1 MTFVLVV
8 DDDPAMRRT
17 LTINL
22 RARDYEVETA
32 GDGRSALQVVDER
45 MPDVVLL
52 DLGLPD
58 LDGVAVLAQ
67 LRSFTQVPVIVVS
80 ARTESDDKVEAL
92 DLGAD
97 DYITKP
103 FSIEELLARV
113 RVTTRRTGREEPD
126 LVVEVDG
133 LRLDL
138 TDSRA
143 WRDGSE
149 VHLTPTEWRIVEVL
163 ARRRGRLVRQ
173 AELLRAVWGPAYEH
187 PDQLPPRPHGQHPP
201 QARGRPRSPGRLPDR
216 ARDGLPLRSRRLT
229 PAAYLMPGAGT
240 RPASAAGRGPAAAR
254 GRTPCAA
261 RGPRRS
267 SRRRAGGGCRR
278 RP

>member
-17 LTINL
+17 LSINL

-58 LDGVAVLAQ
+58 LDGIAVLTQ
-67 LRSFTQVPVIVVS
+67 LRSFSQVPVIVVS

-103 FSIEELLARV
+103 FSIEELLARI
-113 RVTTRRTGREEPD
+113 RATSRRAGREEPD
-126 LVVEVDG
+126 LVVEVGG
-133 LRLDL
+133 LRLDI

-143 WRDGSE
+143 TRDGEE
-149 VHLTPTEWRIVEVL
+149 VHLTPTEWGIVEVL

-173 AELLRAVWGPAYEH
+173 AELLTAVWGPAYDTQTNYLRVHMASIRRKLEA
-187 PDQLPPRPHGQHPP
+187 D
-201 QARGRPRSPGRLPDR
+201 RGRPVLFLTEPGMGYRF
-216 ARDGLPLRSRRLT
+216 
-229 PAAYLMPGAGT
+229 AA
-240 RPASAAGRGPAAAR
+240 
-254 GRTPCAA
+254 
-261 RGPRRS
+261 
-267 SRRRAGGGCRR
+267 
-278 RP
+278 

>member
-17 LTINL
+17 LSINL

-32 GDGRSALQVVDER
+32 GDGRSALQVVEER

-58 LDGVAVLAQ
+58 LDGIAVLTR

-97 DYITKP
+97 DFITKP

-113 RVTTRRTGREEPD
+113 RAASRRAGREEPD
-126 LVVEVDG
+126 LVVEVGD
-133 LRLDL
+133 LRLDV

-143 WRDGSE
+143 TRGGE
-149 VHLTPTEWRIVEVL
+149 EIHLTPTEWRIVEVL

-173 AELLRAVWGPAYEH
+173 AELLTAVWGPAYDTQTNYLRVHMASIRRKLE
-187 PDQLPPRPHGQHPP
+187 PDP
-201 QARGRPRSPGRLPDR
+201 GRPVLFLTEPGMGYRF
-216 ARDGLPLRSRRLT
+216 T
-229 PAAYLMPGAGT
+229 P
-240 RPASAAGRGPAAAR
+240 
-254 GRTPCAA
+254 
-261 RGPRRS
+261 
-267 SRRRAGGGCRR
+267 
-278 RP
+278 

>member
-17 LTINL
+17 LSINL

-32 GDGRSALQVVDER
+32 GDGRSALQVVEER

-58 LDGVAVLAQ
+58 LDGIAVLTR

-97 DYITKP
+97 DFITKP

-113 RVTTRRTGREEPD
+113 RAASRRAGREEPD
-126 LVVEVDG
+126 LVVEVGD
-133 LRLDL
+133 LRLDV

-143 WRDGSE
+143 TRGGEE

-173 AELLRAVWGPAYEH
+173 AELLTAVWGPAYDTQTNYLRVHMASIRRKLEAD
-187 PDQLPPRPHGQHPP
+187 P
-201 QARGRPRSPGRLPDR
+201 GRPVLFLTEPGMGYRF
-216 ARDGLPLRSRRLT
+216 T
-229 PAAYLMPGAGT
+229 P
-240 RPASAAGRGPAAAR
+240 
-254 GRTPCAA
+254 
-261 RGPRRS
+261 
-267 SRRRAGGGCRR
+267 
-278 RP
+278 

>member
-17 LTINL
+17 LSINL
-22 RARDYEVETA
+22 RARDYDVETA
-32 GDGRSALQVVDER
+32 GDGRSALQIVDER

-58 LDGVAVLAQ
+58 LDGIAVLTQ

-97 DYITKP
+97 DFITKP

-113 RVTTRRTGREEPD
+113 RATSRRAGREEPD
-126 LVVEVDG
+126 LVVEVGG
-133 LRLDL
+133 LRLDV

-143 WRDGSE
+143 TRGE
-149 VHLTPTEWRIVEVL
+149 GEIHLTPIEWRIVEVL
-163 ARRRGRLVRQ
+163 ARHRGRLVRQ
-173 AELLRAVWGPAYEH
+173 ADLLTAVWGPAYDTQTNYLRVHMASIRRKLEVD
-187 PDQLPPRPHGQHPP
+187 PANPVLFVTE
-201 QARGRPRSPGRLPDR
+201 PGMGYRFL
-216 ARDGLPLRSRRLT
+216 A
-229 PAAYLMPGAGT
+229 
-240 RPASAAGRGPAAAR
+240 
-254 GRTPCAA
+254 
-261 RGPRRS
+261 
-267 SRRRAGGGCRR
+267 
-278 RP
+278 

>member
-58 LDGVAVLAQ
+58 LDGVSVLAQ

-103 FSIEELLARV
+103 FSIEELLARI

-173 AELLRAVWGPAYEH
+173 AELLREVWGPAYDTQTNYLRVHMAGIRRKLEAD
-187 PDQLPPRPHGQHPP
+187 P
-201 QARGRPRSPGRLPDR
+201 GRPVVFLTEPGMGYRFV
-216 ARDGLPLRSRRLT
+216 G
-229 PAAYLMPGAGT
+229 
-240 RPASAAGRGPAAAR
+240 
-254 GRTPCAA
+254 
-261 RGPRRS
+261 
-267 SRRRAGGGCRR
+267 
-278 RP
+278 

>member
-22 RARDYEVETA
+22 RARDYDVETA

-58 LDGVAVLAQ
+58 LDGISVLTQ

-103 FSIEELLARV
+103 FSVEELLARI
-113 RVTTRRTGREEPD
+113 RVTVRRTGRDEPD
-126 LVVEVDG
+126 PVVEADG

-138 TDSRA
+138 GDSRA
-143 WRDGSE
+143 WRDGAE

-173 AELLRAVWGPAYEH
+173 TELLREVWGPAYDTQTNYLRVHMAGIRRKLEAD
-187 PDQLPPRPHGQHPP
+187 P
-201 QARGRPRSPGRLPDR
+201 GRPVVFLTEPGMGYRFVGVR
-216 ARDGLPLRSRRLT
+216 A
-229 PAAYLMPGAGT
+229 
-240 RPASAAGRGPAAAR
+240 
-254 GRTPCAA
+254 
-261 RGPRRS
+261 
-267 SRRRAGGGCRR
+267 
-278 RP
+278 